1 MLRQIDYNLK
11 AEAQQVKQN
20 LNKQNA
26 IIDAIRQGNIDKA
39 EILSGS
45 KLVSRDPLV
54 QGLVEKANR
63 ISASQKQSESNKNNE
78 ILGELRAIA
87 NKPDVL
93 LEDIK
98 SALTPQLPAPR
109 PTTYDLDRD
118 LDDDIL
124 LEYGRPSDHMETG
137 DIEKI
142 EKINDDILMEIRRL
156 NLLGSKEKRIVKRR
170 KDLVDYRK
178 RLDIAKVAITDLK
191 QQGTSIMTTMNDLIE
206 RMKIL
211 LGEIESG
218 NTNEVLKNELRDIAH
233 YLYSKRKINRSTY
246 KMLMS
251 I

>member
-1 MLRQIDYNLK
+1 MLPQIDYNLK
-11 AEAQQVKQN
+11 AESQQVKQN

-98 SALTPQLPAPR
+98 RALKPQLPAPR
-109 PTTYDLDRD
+109 PTTYDLERD

-124 LEYGRPSDHMETG
+124 LEYGRLSDHMETG
-137 DIEKI
+137 DIENI